1 MRRIARA
8 IIRKRKEKEMKYI
21 AKPKLFNN
29 VGMKEFD
36 DAREAVLYL
45 NQVLS
50 DSVVK
55 PELDYVFIAPKAS
68 PKQLKHAI
76 EEYVGIGKLIC
87 VA

>member
-1 MRRIARA
+1 MCRIARA

-87 VA
+87 VV

>member
-1 MRRIARA
+1 
-8 IIRKRKEKEMKYI
+8 
-21 AKPKLFNN
+21 
-29 VGMKEFD
+29 MKEFD

-68 PKQLKHAI
+68 PKQLQHAI

>member
-1 MRRIARA
+1 
-8 IIRKRKEKEMKYI
+8 MKYI

-29 VGMKEFD
+29 TGMKEFN

-50 DSVVK
+50 DSDVN

-76 EEYVGIGKLIC
+76 QEYMGIGKLLC

>member
-1 MRRIARA
+1 MCRIARA

-29 VGMKEFD
+29 IGMKEFD

-76 EEYVGIGKLIC
+76 EEYIGIGKLVC

>member
-1 MRRIARA
+1 
-8 IIRKRKEKEMKYI
+8 MKYI

-29 VGMKEFD
+29 MGMKEFD
-36 DAREAVLYL
+36 DAREAILYL
-45 NQVLS
+45 NRTLS
-50 DSVVK
+50 SNDVN

-76 EEYVGIGKLIC
+76 EEYNGIGKLII

>member
-1 MRRIARA
+1 MCRIARA

-76 EEYVGIGKLIC
+76 EEYIGIGKLIC

>member
-1 MRRIARA
+1 
-8 IIRKRKEKEMKYI
+8 MKYI

-29 VGMKEFD
+29 TGMKEFD
-36 DAREAVLYL
+36 DAREAILYL
-45 NQVLS
+45 NRTLS
-50 DSVVK
+50 SNDVN

-76 EEYVGIGKLIC
+76 EEYTGIGKLII